1 MLELNV
7 LVNNLLCNFGYN
19 TRCMLL
25 KYSLCLYHTE
35 KNDFHSLMLKVSSL
49 ILSSAFVIGCVSQ
62 PYNDSSLESD
72 LGSVQEQIIDLES
85 NLSKQ
90 FLASCSESIIELD
103 SKIEALKQAKETT
116 KIIERCSAPTNKT
129 TSATSEGKLFLGEIE
144 TVKLVKE
151 SISLPARIDS
161 GAVTSSIGVINSRNF
176 ERDGDKWI
184 RFAMVAEDD
193 AITYEYPVHDTV
205 VIKQTKDLSEERIE
219 IKIDIEMG
227 GIIYKNQLFNLSDR
241 THLDYQL
248 LIGRSFLQDIA
259 VIDVGSKFLLE
270 GE

>member
-1 MLELNV
+1 MRFVYTIRKKFKPNS
-7 LVNNLLCNFGYN
+7 F
-19 TRCMLL
+19 
-25 KYSLCLYHTE
+25 
-35 KNDFHSLMLKVSSL
+35 MLKVT
-49 ILSSAFVIGCVSQ
+49 FVILLSACVAGCVTQ
-62 PYNDSSLESD
+62 PYNDSSLASD
-72 LGSVQEQIIDLES
+72 LDVVQEQIVDLQS

-103 SKIEALKQAKETT
+103 TKIEALKQAKETT
-116 KIIERCSAPTNKT
+116 KIIERC
-129 TSATSEGKLFLGEIE
+129 TSPKSNNLPVTFDGKLLLGEIE

-151 SISLPARIDS
+151 SISLAARIDS
-161 GAVTSSIGVINSRNF
+161 GAVTSSIGVINPRNF

-184 RFAMVAEDD
+184 RFSLDQEDD
-193 AITYEYPVHDTV
+193 AIVYEYPVYDTV

-227 GIIYKNQLFNLSDR
+227 GVIYKNQLFNLSDR